1 MQDGWWIVKKYNCM
15 GCHNVEIGQKS
26 VLSGLSLY
34 QSPEGKEQLPPA
46 LTTEGARVDPEWL
59 LRFLTDPSLSGISGQ
74 DLNAAGGAALRDLA
88 KQSGIGG
95 GNSQSSQPAPSTAQP
110 QGNAQ
115 TNQGGPQ
122 QGQGGAQ
129 SSQSNG
135 AQSNQQRAQS
145 GGTHYKPQPGANRN
159 GVRTY
164 LRVRMPTFT
173 FSPNELRTLIR
184 FFMAVSSQSEPYIK
198 PQTQPLTDQ
207 ERNLA
212 RALFTSQQAPC
223 LKCHLTGNPAHDA
236 NATAPNFLQ
245 ASTRLKPGWTFRW
258 LLDPQKVIPG
268 TAMPSELFKKDG
280 ERWVFNGHIP
290 GLDEY
295 KGDHADL
302 LVRYILQLTP
312 QEQARLAAGSPGATA
327 GRTPT
332 GGTGNT
338 KPAPVATSGTHHAVS
353 VLATRRTR
361 YRSQARASSR
371 APTRSNSRESS
382 GRATVAFSRNG
393 AGGDAP
399 LTFGR
404 L

>member
-1 MQDGWWIVKKYNCM
+1 
-15 GCHNVEIGQKS
+15 
-26 VLSGLSLY
+26 LSLY

-59 LRFLTDPSLSGISGQ
+59 LRFLTDPSLSGISEQ

-95 GNSQSSQPAPSTAQP
+95 GNSQSAQPAQSNAQP
-110 QGNAQ
+110 QSNAQ
-115 TNQGGPQ
+115 TNQGG
-122 QGQGGAQ
+122 AQ
-129 SSQSNG
+129 SQPG
-135 AQSNQQRAQS
+135 AQSNQQRTQS

-280 ERWVFNGHIP
+280 ERWVFNGQIP

-338 KPAPVATSGTHHAVS
+338 KPAPVATSGTHHAVND
-353 VLATRRTR
+353 VLSSRRTR
-361 YRSQARASSR
+361 YRAQARASSR
-371 APTRSNSRESS
+371 ATARSVSR
-382 GRATVAFSRNG
+382 GQAIVAFSRNNG
-393 AGGDAP
+393 AGSDAP
-399 LTFGR
+399 LAFGR